1 MRPDQ
6 ANSSFVLQE
15 IFEGNMN
22 AIFDRRRFL
31 QFSLAGGA
39 LLIADAPLRYARASE
54 SSGDFLGDI
63 GPYLKIN
70 EDNTLILGAPSPEIG
85 SGMHTSLPMLIA
97 EELGADFE
105 TVSVKQMPIKL
116 LTQPEGGFRWAY
128 GVQGGGGSFT
138 LRRNMDPVRRLA
150 AVTKNVLIAS
160 AAEEL
165 NVQPEELHTE
175 SNHVV
180 HQQSGRRVAF
190 STLAARASAKPF
202 PEIAEDDDIAL
213 KDPSDYSIIG
223 KWQRS
228 KGVEGVV
235 TGDVKFGIDGELPGM
250 LHAVMTRCPYFKGSI
265 ASLDDAAARGVPGVR
280 HIVTLDPPAGD
291 LGNQYISAGV
301 AVVADSLWAALKARR
316 LLEIEWNKG
325 DGAGESSASLY
336 EEMAQTQSEPGV
348 EFAKDGEGRAA
359 LEGAQKVVEAT
370 YELPLLAHATMEP
383 MNCIVHARADSADV
397 VAPGHS
403 CGGMV
408 VNLSRALGIEVPSI
422 NMISMRTGGSFG
434 RRLRAD
440 MAVEAGL
447 VSRQVNAPVKLV
459 WTREDD
465 MGSDYY
471 RPQSRHIVRAAL
483 TEGGKISAWSHSA
496 CLATSSAADVEL
508 ANVMR
513 NTVWADNYPRRL
525 IDNFEIDAHHIS
537 WATPNGPWR
546 APMPTQHAF
555 IVESFIN
562 ELAAEAGIDP
572 LEFRLRLLG
581 EARDMPYDD
590 HGGPTYNTGRWAV
603 VLQKAAEEAG
613 WGGRLGRRQGRG
625 IAGYFTFG
633 SYCAVVVDVEASR
646 SNDIRVTRIVVAGDA
661 GLIVNPNGFKS
672 QLEGGVLDGLS
683 TALRLKVDVEDGRA
697 VQQNFDSYQF
707 MRMADAPPVVE
718 TYLIQGANEVHG
730 TGEIATPPLAPAL
743 CDAIYQATGKRIRK
757 LPIGDQLKA

>member
-1 MRPDQ
+1 
-6 ANSSFVLQE
+6 
-15 IFEGNMN
+15 MN

-54 SSGDFLGDI
+54 SSGEFLGDI

-70 EDNTLILGAPSPEIG
+70 PDNTLVLGAPSPEIG

-97 EELGADFE
+97 EELGADFA

-116 LTQPEGGFRWAY
+116 LTRPEGGYRWAY

-138 LRRNMDPVRRLA
+138 LRQNWQPVRHLA
-150 AVTKNVLIAS
+150 AVTRNILINA
-160 AAEEL
+160 AAEEWS
-165 NVQPEELHTE
+165 VPAGELHTE
-175 SNHVV
+175 ENHVV
-180 HQQSGRRVAF
+180 HASSGRRLAF
-190 STLAARASAKPF
+190 SAIASRAAAKPF
-202 PEIAEDDDIAL
+202 PEVTPDQEVDF

-228 KGVEGVV
+228 KGVEDVV
-235 TGDVKFGIDGELPGM
+235 TGKAMFGIDGELPGM
-250 LHAVMTRCPYFKGSI
+250 LHAVMSRSPYFKGSV
-265 ASLDDAAARGVPGVR
+265 ASVDDAAARAVPGVR
-280 HIVTLDPPAGD
+280 HIITLDPPSAE
-291 LGNQYISAGV
+291 LSNSYIAAGV
-301 AVVADSLWAALKARR
+301 AVVADSLWAAMKARR
-316 LLEIEWNKG
+316 LLEIEWDKG
-325 DGAGESSASLY
+325 EGAGESSEALF
-336 EEMAQTQSEPGV
+336 EQMAEIQKEPGL

-359 LEGAQKVVEAT
+359 LSSSGKVVEVT

-383 MNCIVHARADSADV
+383 MNCTVHARADSADV

-403 CGGMV
+403 CGGML
-408 VNLSRALGIEVPSI
+408 VNLSRALGIEVTSI
-422 NMISMRTGGSFG
+422 NMISLRTGGSFG

-447 VSRQVNAPVKLV
+447 ISRKVGAPVKLV

-465 MGSDYY
+465 MGADWY
-471 RPQSRHIVRAAL
+471 RPQSRHILHAAL
-483 TEGGKISAWSHSA
+483 TDDGGVSAWAHSA
-496 CLATSSAADVEL
+496 CLATSASGDVDIPD
-508 ANVMR
+508 VMR
-513 NTVWADNYPRRL
+513 NTVWVDNYPRRL
-525 IDNFEIDAHHIS
+525 VDNFEVDVHHIS

-555 IVESFIN
+555 VVESFIN
-562 ELAAEAGIDP
+562 ELAAEAKADP

-581 EARDMPYDD
+581 ETRDMPYDD
-590 HGGPTYNTGRWAV
+590 HGGPTYNTGRWAA
-603 VLQKAAEEAG
+603 VLKKAANEAG
-613 WGGRLGRRQGRG
+613 WGGRLRRRQGRG

-661 GLIVNPNGFKS
+661 GLIVNPNGFKA

-697 VQQNFDSYQF
+697 VQQNFDTYQF
-707 MRMADAPPVVE
+707 MRIADAPPVVE
-718 TYLIQGANEVHG
+718 THLIQGADEVHG